1 MVGVAQGYGVRPD
14 YEQRKPMERS
24 IPYTGT
30 SEQNPYFKDVYVD
43 KDGKEKPRAIARNF
57 VVVETSLYENEQM
70 EQFIMNREKMKLFL
84 KFVFVGL
91 IMLGYG
97 LI

>member
-1 MVGVAQGYGVRPD
+1 MVGASQGYGVRPD
-14 YEQRKPMERS
+14 YEQRKPLERS

-30 SEQNPYFKDVYVD
+30 SEENPYFKDD
-43 KDGKEKPRAIARNF
+43 RKIARNF
-57 VVVETSLYENEQM
+57 VIVENSLYENEQM
-70 EQFIMNREKMKLFL
+70 EQYIMNREKMKLFF

>member
-1 MVGVAQGYGVRPD
+1 MPQSAAQGYSVRPD
-14 YEQRKPMERS
+14 YEQRKPVERS

-30 SEQNPYFKDVYVD
+30 SEQNPYYKDDRKVA
-43 KDGKEKPRAIARNF
+43 KNF
-57 VVVETSLYENEQM
+57 VIVESSLYENEQL
-70 EQFIMNREKMKLFL
+70 EQYAMSMEKMRLLL